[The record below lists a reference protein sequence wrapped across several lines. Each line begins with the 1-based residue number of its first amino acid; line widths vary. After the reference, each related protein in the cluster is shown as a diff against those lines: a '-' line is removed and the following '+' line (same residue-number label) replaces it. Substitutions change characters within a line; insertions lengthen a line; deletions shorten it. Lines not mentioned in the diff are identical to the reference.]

1 MSGGGLKLT
10 AYLGERD
17 RADGRFAADLLLD
30 LFERAGARSAI
41 LMRGAEGFGL
51 KHHLST
57 TRLLTL
63 SEDLPIVATVV
74 GEREPIE
81 SLLAQVTSEA
91 RPGLTTLERV
101 AFGPERLEEIE
112 EAKLTVWLGRGE
124 RVGGQP
130 AHRVVI
136 EALRAEGLAGAGA
149 LLGVDGIA
157 GGRRRRARFFAA
169 NADVPL
175 VVEALGDAS
184 RIRTAIARLPAV
196 LGRAPEV
203 TIERAPILK
212 RNGGRLLDAA
222 ASPGPSAAGPELR
235 QKLTVHAGEQ
245 DQHAGT
251 ALHPQLVRALRR
263 EGAIGAT
270 SLRGV
275 WGYQD
280 DRAPEGDSMWS
291 IRRRVPGAT
300 TVIDTPERC
309 RRWLGL
315 IDELTDEA
323 GLVTSEL
330 VPSWVA
336 GTVAE
341 G

>member
-1 MSGGGLKLT
+1 VSDAGLKLT

-17 RADGRFAADLLLD
+17 RADGRFAADVVLD
-30 LFERAGARSAI
+30 LFERAGVRSAI

-51 KHHLST
+51 KHHLAT

-63 SEDLPIVATVV
+63 SEDLPIVATAV
-74 GEREPIE
+74 GEREQIE
-81 SLLAQVTSEA
+81 ALLARVTSEA

-101 AFGPERLEEIE
+101 AFGPERLDEIE
-112 EAKLTVWLGRGE
+112 EAKLSVWLGRGE
-124 RVGGQP
+124 RVGGRP
-130 AHRVVI
+130 AHRVLI
-136 EALRAEGLAGAGA
+136 DALRSEGLAAAGA

-175 VVEALGDAS
+175 IVEALGEADRVRSALG
-184 RIRTAIARLPAV
+184 RLPAV
-196 LGRAPEV
+196 LDREPEV

-212 RNGGRLLDAA
+212 RNGGRLLD
-222 ASPGPSAAGPELR
+222 SAAVSDSGPAGLELR

-245 DQHAGT
+245 DLHSGT
-251 ALHPQLVRALRR
+251 AVHPQLVRALRR
-263 EGAIGAT
+263 EGAVGAT

-275 WGYQD
+275 WGYQ
-280 DRAPEGDSMWS
+280 AGGTPEGDSLWS

-309 RRWLGL
+309 RGWLRL

-330 VPSWVA
+330 VPSSVA
-336 GTVAE
+336 GPVAE